1 MELIAAIDQFGCIG
15 NSVDGKI
22 PWNVPEDMEYFRK
35 MTTGHI
41 VVMGNATFRS
51 LNSTPLKKRVNI
63 VLSRNPPPPP
73 PHTDENTDC
82 LYFIDLANLETC
94 ISSIKRLDQKVFV
107 IGGRQ
112 IYSVLFPS
120 IDVVHLTVITH
131 DAQKQGDVMFPEDI
145 LETLLDRNE
154 FELKKC
160 GIIQKSKMEPNTYEF
175 LTFVRQ
181 VIQ

>member
-1 MELIAAIDQFGCIG
+1 MELIAAIDQFGSIG

-51 LNSTPLKKRVNI
+51 LNSTPLKHRVNI
-63 VLSRNPPPPP
+63 VLSRNPTDE
-73 PHTDENTDC
+73 HTDEGLCFT
-82 LYFIDLANLETC
+82 DLAHLETC
-94 ISSIKRLDQKVFV
+94 ISSVKRLDQKVFV

-112 IYSVLFPS
+112 IYSLLFPS

-131 DAQKQGDVMFPEDI
+131 NNQMRGDVMFPEDI

-175 LTFVRQ
+175 LTFVRK
-181 VIQ
+181 IQ